1 MGQTDDL
8 ANANPR
14 KARNPPKP
22 WNPKSRPPTSKTVR
36 SPLTS
41 EQMHVLA
48 FVPGDADA
56 RRTLYEMGQADVRA
70 WARAQGWPGA

>member
-1 MGQTDDL
+1 
-8 ANANPR
+8 
-14 KARNPPKP
+14 
-22 WNPKSRPPTSKTVR
+22 
-36 SPLTS
+36 
-41 EQMHVLA
+41 MHVLA